1 MNGGEAMDLY
11 FVRHGRTEMN
21 VKRLLQGQGGYGLLP
36 EGRVDARR
44 AADALGASGVTRVY
58 ASDQQRA
65 IETAAILREG
75 LGLRGPTRISKAL
88 REIDFGTMS
97 GRPVDVVRRLCPRY
111 ATDSTFVF
119 PGGESFDALQ
129 RRALHWV
136 DAIER
141 RRPAR
146 AIVVVTHGGWLRTLF
161 VALRGA
167 DLNRCLE
174 GSIPHGLVARL
185 TVGRKRSLRILEP
198 VGIFDRL

>member
-1 MNGGEAMDLY
+1 MDLY

-21 VKRLLQGQGGYGLLP
+21 VKKLLQGQGGFGLLA
-36 EGRVDARR
+36 EGRGDARR
-44 AADALGASGVTRVY
+44 AADALQDSGVTRVY
-58 ASDQQRA
+58 SSDQQRA

-75 LGLRGPTRISKAL
+75 LGLRGPTRVSKAL

-97 GRPVDVVRRLCPRY
+97 GRPVDVVRKLCPRY
-111 ATDSTFVF
+111 TTDSTFVF
-119 PGGESFDALQ
+119 PGGESFAALQ
-129 RRALHWV
+129 RRAMHWV
-136 DAIER
+136 EVIER

-146 AIVVVTHGGWLRTLF
+146 ALAVVTHGGWLRTLF

-167 DLNRCLE
+167 DLDRCLE

-185 TVGRKRSLRILEP
+185 RLGRKRSLRLLEP

>member
-1 MNGGEAMDLY
+1 MELY

-21 VKRLLQGQGGYGLLP
+21 VKKLLQGQGGYGLLP
-36 EGRVDARR
+36 EGRGDARR
-44 AADALGASGVTRVY
+44 AAGSLEGKGVTRVY
-58 ASDQQRA
+58 SSDQRRA
-65 IETAAILREG
+65 LETAAILREG
-75 LGLRGPTRISKAL
+75 LGLRGPIRVSKAL

-97 GRPVDVVRRLCPRY
+97 GRPVDVVRKLCPRY
-111 ATDSTFVF
+111 TTDSTFVF

-129 RRALHWV
+129 RRALQWV
-136 DAIER
+136 EAIER

-161 VALRGA
+161 VALRGV

-185 TVGRKRSLRILEP
+185 SLGRKRSLKLLEP